1 MIENFLYITLFSYLI
16 FIIIIFTISLG
27 GYMAVYGKEGLE
39 QMLSD
44 IEDKTFYFETVIPF
58 FILHNIILIIVFSYL
73 YVFKYNIQI

>member
-16 FIIIIFTISLG
+16 FIILIFTASLG

-44 IEDKTFYFETVIPF
+44 IEDKTFYYETVIPF
-58 FILHNIILIIVFSYL
+58 FILHNIILIAVMF
-73 YVFKYNIQI
+73 VKYNIY